1 VTSEWQIDIVR
12 SRAPVIGAAPHSSY
26 ASDRLH
32 RIRVARPQGDPL
44 GITAAE
50 HLRAGQVGGESVTY
64 GLTRHWETERY
75 PFGSG

>member
-1 VTSEWQIDIVR
+1 
-12 SRAPVIGAAPHSSY
+12 
-26 ASDRLH
+26 
-32 RIRVARPQGDPL
+32 VARPQGDPL